1 MKTMRIQ
8 RSLTPVLL
16 ALAPLLAAAQQEV
29 MISQYMFNGLFINPA
44 YAGSHPFTSASLL
57 HRDQWTGMDGAPK
70 TSLLAIDGPLWNNRM
85 GLGFSLVHDRIGVSR
100 DMEAA
105 GSYAYRIRTGSY
117 GRLAFGLKA
126 GVSLVSARLSDL
138 VYWDQNDPLYQQN
151 IMNRTVGKFGFGIY
165 WNDRTSYAGLSVPT
179 LVAVNDDLSS
189 PNISGISRYFT
200 RHFYLNAGK
209 VITLNRDLDLK
220 TSVLVKY
227 QPAAPPEVDINA
239 NMLFRQRFW
248 MGMGYRTGDA
258 LVGMVEYQVST
269 MLRAGYAYDMGLN
282 ALRRYNGGSH
292 EVMLG
297 IDLGKDP
304 IRIKSPR
311 YF

>member
-1 MKTMRIQ
+1 MRIQ
-8 RSLTPVLL
+8 RLLPPVLL
-16 ALAPLLAAAQQEV
+16 ALAPLFVRAQQEV
-29 MISQYMFNGLFINPA
+29 MISQYMFNGLFLNPA
-44 YAGSHPFTSASLL
+44 YAGSHPFTSSSLL

-70 TSLLAIDGPLWNNRM
+70 TSLLAIDGPLWNERM
-85 GLGFSLVHDRIGVSR
+85 GLGFALVHDRIGVSR

-151 IMNRTVGKFGFGIY
+151 VVNRTVGKFGFGIY
-165 WNDRTSYAGLSVPT
+165 WNDRTSFVGLSVPT
-179 LVAVNDDLSS
+179 LAAVNDHLTAAPDGER
-189 PNISGISRYFT
+189 IRYFT
-200 RHFYLNAGK
+200 QHFYLNAGK
-209 VITLNRDLDLK
+209 VFPLNDDLDLK
-220 TSVLVKY
+220 ATTLLKY

-239 NMLFRQRFW
+239 NLLVRRRLW

-258 LVGMVEYQVST
+258 LVGMVEYQVNPL
-269 MLRAGYAYDMGLN
+269 LRAGYAYDMGMN

-297 IDLGKDP
+297 FDLGKDP
-304 IRIKSPR
+304 VRIKSPR